1 MPFKPLTR
9 ERLERAI
16 GEGDELVTL
25 AEAAD
30 ELGVAPRTVRT
41 WVQRGH
47 VASTVAAGAR
57 CVLLSD
63 AAFLER
69 LTRDT
74 TAPRRGRRR
83 EDRWA

>member
-1 MPFKPLTR
+1 MIRDLTPT
-9 ERLERAI
+9 RLEQAI
-16 GEGDELVTL
+16 GEGDELLTI

-41 WVQRGH
+41 WVQRGT

-57 CVLLSD
+57 CVLASD
-63 AAFLER
+63 ASELER

-74 TAPRRGRRR
+74 NSRPGPDRRDMWSG
-83 EDRWA
+83 A